1 MNLANIKYAYFL
13 GIGGIGMSAIA
24 RYFNHIGVQ
33 VWGYDKTETP
43 LTQNLV
49 AEGISI
55 HYTEDLNLMQTL
67 PITPQNTLVVLTPAI
82 PKAHQEWAW
91 FIQKQFTIQKR
102 AEVLGLLS
110 ENSLTIGIA
119 GTHGKTTTSCLL
131 AHLLMQSSVKCNA
144 FLGGIA
150 SNYDSNLLLHPQA
163 DSLPLHKQYT
173 VVEADEFDRSFLTL
187 RPFFAAITSTDADHL
202 DIYGNHSEMQESFLA
217 YANKLRSDGTLLVK
231 YDLDIIAQLSGNFKT
246 YGLNP
251 NAQIYAHNIRI
262 KEAEHL
268 FDLVLE
274 NGVVMENLSLGIPG
288 LHNVENAVAASAI
301 ALMCGVN
308 EEELRIGLLSF
319 KGVKRRFEY
328 RIKNENQ
335 VFIDDYAHHPT
346 EIRAILNSVKRMYP
360 HKKLVV
366 AFQPHLF
373 SRTRDFM
380 DEFADSLS
388 LADAVYLLP
397 IYPARELPIEGVN
410 SDLLL
415 DKISC
420 KEKALLDKPSLID
433 KIVGLNPELF
443 VCLGAG
449 DIDALVQPIERGLL
463 NR

>member
-1 MNLANIKYAYFL
+1 
-13 GIGGIGMSAIA
+13 
-24 RYFNHIGVQ
+24 
-33 VWGYDKTETP
+33 
-43 LTQNLV
+43 
-49 AEGISI
+49 
-55 HYTEDLNLMQTL
+55 
-67 PITPQNTLVVLTPAI
+67 
-82 PKAHQEWAW
+82 
-91 FIQKQFTIQKR
+91 
-102 AEVLGLLS
+102 
-110 ENSLTIGIA
+110 
-119 GTHGKTTTSCLL
+119 
-131 AHLLMQSSVKCNA
+131 
-144 FLGGIA
+144 
-150 SNYDSNLLLHPQA
+150 
-163 DSLPLHKQYT
+163 
-173 VVEADEFDRSFLTL
+173 
-187 RPFFAAITSTDADHL
+187 
-202 DIYGNHSEMQESFLA
+202 
-217 YANKLRSDGTLLVK
+217 LVK

-274 NGVVMENLSLGIPG
+274 NGVVIENLSLGIPG

-308 EEELRIGLLSF
+308 EEELRFGLQSF

-415 DKISC
+415 GKISC